1 MTAPMAQEQSGR
13 LYLVEWWSHEAE
25 GLDRAGSW
33 QEFPDG
39 FHARTGALTVV
50 DLAWTLRVRITI
62 LQSGATVGA
71 VNANRAT
78 LDVWEPGIESLPS
91 AVEGPPLPPRSA
103 DDLRGEVVCSCRD
116 ALALA
121 LRARLLSRD
130 RVAHLLHEIDR
141 SFDPGCAEDT

>member
-1 MTAPMAQEQSGR
+1 MTAPTAQKRSER
-13 LYLVEWWSHEAE
+13 LYLVEWWSDEAE
-25 GLDRAGSW
+25 GLERAGSW

-39 FHARTGALTVV
+39 FHARTGALRVV
-50 DLAWTLRVRITI
+50 DGAWTLRVRITI
-62 LQSGATVGA
+62 LHSGATAGA
-71 VNANRAT
+71 VNANRAA
-78 LDVWEPGIESLPS
+78 LEVWEPGIGILPG

-130 RVAHLLHEIDR
+130 RVAHLLHEIDK
-141 SFDPGCAEDT
+141 SFDPSWTEDT